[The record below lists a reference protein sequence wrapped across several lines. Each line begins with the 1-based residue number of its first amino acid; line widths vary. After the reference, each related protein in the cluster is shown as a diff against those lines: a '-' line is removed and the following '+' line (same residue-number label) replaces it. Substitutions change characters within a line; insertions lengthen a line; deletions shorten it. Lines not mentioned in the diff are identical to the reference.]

1 MNSVSPVSTATP
13 GPLERLRPNRSPVN
27 RLCPVPVIG
36 VIGGIGSGKSS
47 VARWAAERLPVLLL
61 DADQLGHRALKD
73 PEIRAQLVAE
83 FGPQIVD
90 AAGEIDRRLL
100 ALRVF
105 GDRAEEVQARQR
117 LEAIVHPQLRAEMEQ
132 QLRSLDPGLTQA
144 VLLDAALLQEA
155 GWDEVCDAVVFI
167 EIPGAERAR
176 RVFNQRGWSAEE
188 LTTREAS
195 QWPVE
200 RKRSLAT
207 HRVWNTGSLAV
218 AGAALGELV
227 RELLT
232 ESTHQS
238 T

>member
-1 MNSVSPVSTATP
+1 M
-13 GPLERLRPNRSPVN
+13 
-27 RLCPVPVIG
+27 IG

-61 DADQLGHRALKD
+61 DADQLGHRALKV
-73 PEIRAQLVAE
+73 PEIRAQLVTE

-90 AAGEIDRRLL
+90 ASGEVDRRLL

-105 GDRAEEVQARQR
+105 GERAEEVQARRR

-132 QLRSLDPGLTQA
+132 QLRSLNPDQTQA

-155 GWDEVCDAVVFI
+155 GWDDVCDAVVFI
-167 EIPGAERAR
+167 EIPESERAR
-176 RVFNQRGWSAEE
+176 RVFNQRGWNADE
-188 LTTREAS
+188 LAAREAS

-207 HRVWNTGSLAV
+207 HRVWNTGALAA
-218 AGAALGELV
+218 AGSALADLV
-227 RELLT
+227 RELMT
-232 ESTHQS
+232 EATHQS
-238 T
+238 A